1 MVAALVALTTM
12 TRMVEEQRI
21 QLGTFKALGYSN
33 AAIAA
38 KYLLYAGLATL
49 LGSAVGLCVGM
60 KLFPAVIWNAYSMMY
75 NQPPLVTP
83 FRWNYAIIT
92 FAASLA
98 CTMLA
103 AFGACRHS
111 LQECS
116 ASLMLPKAP
125 KPGKRVLLERITPLW
140 KHMKFTHKV
149 TVRNLLRYK
158 KRFFMT
164 IVGIAGC
171 TALLLT
177 GFGLSNSINDILDK
191 QYGELNRYDMLVMC
205 KDGSAVNDDDLQNA
219 LAGTDCQVAVHQESC
234 DITADDKTLEA
245 YLFVPEDTDMLSEVL
260 TLRERKS
267 GNPLTLSDDSIILTE
282 KAAETMGLSVGDTLT
297 LQRSD
302 GDPVTL
308 TVGGIA
314 ENYVYTYVY
323 MTPEQYERLFG
334 MSAEYQVLLVT
345 MSGMDE
351 EAQTALGESVLD
363 CENVSMITLVSS
375 IQTSFRNMVVSIDYI
390 VLVLIICAGL
400 LAFVV
405 LYNLMNINITE
416 RQRELATIKVLG
428 FYEGEVGAYVYR
440 ETLIL
445 SLLGTA
451 LGLFLGI
458 FLHAFVVRTAE
469 VDVAMFGRDIY
480 PMSFVY
486 AALLTMLFSVLV
498 CLVMFPKLR
507 KIDMVESL
515 KSIE

>member
-1 MVAALVALTTM
+1 
-12 TRMVEEQRI
+12 
-21 QLGTFKALGYSN
+21 
-33 AAIAA
+33 
-38 KYLLYAGLATL
+38 
-49 LGSAVGLCVGM
+49 
-60 KLFPAVIWNAYSMMY
+60 
-75 NQPPLVTP
+75 
-83 FRWNYAIIT
+83 
-92 FAASLA
+92 
-98 CTMLA
+98 
-103 AFGACRHS
+103 
-111 LQECS
+111 
-116 ASLMLPKAP
+116 
-125 KPGKRVLLERITPLW
+125 
-140 KHMKFTHKV
+140 
-149 TVRNLLRYK
+149 
-158 KRFFMT
+158 
-164 IVGIAGC
+164 
-171 TALLLT
+171 
-177 GFGLSNSINDILDK
+177 
-191 QYGELNRYDMLVMC
+191 
-205 KDGSAVNDDDLQNA
+205 
-219 LAGTDCQVAVHQESC
+219 
-234 DITADDKTLEA
+234 
-245 YLFVPEDTDMLSEVL
+245 
-260 TLRERKS
+260 
-267 GNPLTLSDDSIILTE
+267 
-282 KAAETMGLSVGDTLT
+282 
-297 LQRSD
+297 
-302 GDPVTL
+302 
-308 TVGGIA
+308 VGGIA